1 MVIQRWQS
9 VMLLISGIM
18 MGIFSFMNLGVI
30 QAADYAFNVE
40 ALGIFR
46 EGIATEEG
54 EPTGISTIYLFIDS
68 VLAMLLPLV
77 GIFCFKNMKLQKNI
91 IYISML
97 TIVTS
102 AALLT
107 FKASQ
112 FAGGLQAAD
121 GVNWSAFVGAPLVAI
136 IADIVAIRLIN
147 SDIKRLRA
155 ADRLR

>member
-30 QAADYAFNVE
+30 QAADYSFSVG

-46 EGIATEEG
+46 EGIATEGG

-107 FKASQ
+107 LKASQ
-112 FAGGLQAAD
+112 FAGDLQATD
-121 GVNWSAFVGAPLVAI
+121 GVDWSVFVGAPLVAL